1 MFKVGDIVA
10 LKHRTESYGYI
21 SEISD
26 KKINPWN
33 IKVVFFST
41 DDYNQYNVFGAY
53 TEENLVKVS
62 NE

>member
-1 MFKVGDIVA
+1 MFEVGDIVA
-10 LKHRTESYGYI
+10 LKHRTESCGYI

-26 KKINPWN
+26 KKIYPWN

-41 DDYNQYNVFGAY
+41 DYNQYNVFGAY